1 MKTTK
6 LISEVQEVINS
17 NLSYVEKVAQL
28 MKVETHNRPGA
39 KEAERIVSEY
49 TEKYRN
55 YKPLQRSAFF
65 ARHYTKFNSQE
76 KYERWYVKFDR
87 LRKYSKAPI
96 SYNLVD
102 YLASNNQGQS
112 VQGLIDQ
119 LKDAVYYRDLS
130 TQLKKIIRNYCIEL
144 KKQEAEAAEKQQKV
158 EKFCAETGLGIYF
171 FDKAPASVQQFQSDR
186 VRNYCKVRGYIFT
199 AHEMTTEDWDY
210 YSKAWHRAHG
220 PKITVNE
227 RYVKIFKDGKAEN
240 ITVERWAG
248 NWFLNVLIKFFDL
261 KPVKVAKSLRAVQIN
276 PYYDV
281 NKIEDNLYEVSF
293 LGEFQAYCAVEGDMT
308 YHAQTIEDA
317 KNGLVDKA
325 RKAEEKQKIEA
336 GQLFSAEFLNE
347 KYHFCYPAMREF
359 ANFAGLDINE
369 TYSLSQLKDAVKAV
383 KKTNRDFIAH
393 YIREFR
399 TINAL

>member
-6 LISEVQEVINS
+6 LISEVQEIINS

-39 KEAERIVSEY
+39 KEAERIIIEY

-65 ARHYTKFNSQE
+65 SRNYTKDRGQKNYE
-76 KYERWYVKFDR
+76 KWGFRFSN
-87 LRKYSKAPI
+87 LLTHSNAPI
-96 SYNLVD
+96 SYNFTQ
-102 YLASNNQGQS
+102 YLRDNNQGQS
-112 VQGLIDQ
+112 FQAWDDIRHTL
-119 LKDAVYYRDLS
+119 YYRELS
-130 TQLKKIIRNYCIEL
+130 THLQKIIRNYSIEL

-158 EKFCAETGLGIYF
+158 KKFCAETGLGISF

-186 VRNYCKVRGYIFT
+186 LNNYCKVRGYIFT
-199 AHEMTTEDWDY
+199 AHEDTETDWDY

-220 PKITVNE
+220 PKVTVNE
-227 RYVKIFKDGKAEN
+227 RYVKIFKDGKAEH
-240 ITVERWAG
+240 ITVDRWAG

-261 KPVKVAKSLRAVQIN
+261 KPVKVAKRLRAVQIN

-281 NKIEDNLYEVSF
+281 TKIEDNLYEVSF
-293 LGEFQAYCAVEGDMT
+293 LDEFQAYCAVEGDVT
-308 YHAQTIEDA
+308 YHAKTIEDA
-317 KNGLVDKA
+317 KNGLVDKV

-336 GQLFSAEFLNE
+336 GQLFSAEFLHE
-347 KYHFCYPAMREF
+347 KYGFCYPAMREF
-359 ANFAGLDINE
+359 VNLCGLDINE

-383 KKTNRDFIAH
+383 KETNRDFIAK